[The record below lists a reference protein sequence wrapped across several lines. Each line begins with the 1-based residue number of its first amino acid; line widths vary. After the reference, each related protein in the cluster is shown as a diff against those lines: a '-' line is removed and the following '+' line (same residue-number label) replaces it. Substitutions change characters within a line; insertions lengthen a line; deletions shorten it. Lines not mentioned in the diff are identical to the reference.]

1 MLNMPLSAP
10 AAYWLPSLQVVL
22 QTELFQFLHGLADTG
37 MPPWSLQACLVID
50 PATLALP
57 APALCTCPTCH
68 PLALQARLADDLR
81 RLTPDQF
88 EWALSIVTVRYPG
101 LPTGPGELLEF
112 DISKLDSLTLRQL
125 MDFVAACQAHA
136 KVRGGSLLVW
146 SLKLLYATCHPQ
158 GKVWI
163 WPVCL

>member
-1 MLNMPLSAP
+1 MIN
-10 AAYWLPSLQVVL
+10 
-22 QTELFQFLHGLADTG
+22 LH
-37 MPPWSLQACLVID
+37 
-50 PATLALP
+50 PATLAVP
-57 APALCTCPTCH
+57 APALCTCPTC
-68 PLALQARLADDLR
+68 PALALQARLADDLR

-136 KVRGGSLLVW
+136 KVRGCRLSRHANLCQSSLLVCAVYYLPPSQHGLDMA
-146 SLKLLYATCHPQ
+146 SLAHAT
-158 GKVWI
+158 
-163 WPVCL
+163 

>member
-1 MLNMPLSAP
+1 MID
-10 AAYWLPSLQVVL
+10 
-22 QTELFQFLHGLADTG
+22 LH
-37 MPPWSLQACLVID
+37 
-50 PATLALP
+50 PATPALPAP
-57 APALCTCPTCH
+57 APALCTC
-68 PLALQARLADDLR
+68 LACPLQARLADDLR

-136 KVRGGSLLVW
+136 KVPGGGGGQP
-146 SLKLLYATCHPQ
+146 AC
-158 GKVWI
+158 I
-163 WPVCL
+163 

>member
-1 MLNMPLSAP
+1 MH
-10 AAYWLPSLQVVL
+10 LPN
-22 QTELFQFLHGLADTG
+22 
-37 MPPWSLQACLVID
+37 
-50 PATLALP
+50 LP
-57 APALCTCPTCH
+57 

-136 KVRGGSLLVW
+136 KVRGRPLSSLADLCQGSLLVCAVCYPPPSRHGLDVA
-146 SLKLLYATCHPQ
+146 SLAHAT
-158 GKVWI
+158 
-163 WPVCL
+163 